1 MNNTQDQKEQ
11 RLEAMLRSRRFE
23 LASLD
28 LAERIIR
35 QAQQVPQ
42 NQTVSLTQWVRG
54 LFAEFRLPRPAYV
67 LVSTLIFGFVV
78 GFTLPQYTTTADDTD
93 SISVQSFLYA
103 DEDVL

>member
-1 MNNTQDQKEQ
+1 MSNPLDQKEQ
-11 RLEAMLRSRRFE
+11 KLEAMLQSRRIE
-23 LASLD
+23 PASPD

-42 NQTVSLTQWVRG
+42 NQTVALTQWVRG
-54 LFAEFRLPRPAYV
+54 LFAEFRLPRPTYV

-78 GFTLPQYTTTADDTD
+78 GFTISQYTTTADDTD
-93 SISVQSFLYA
+93 PISVQSFLYA

>member
-1 MNNTQDQKEQ
+1 MSNTRDHKEQ
-11 RLEAMLRSRRFE
+11 KLAALLQSRRFE
-23 LASLD
+23 PASPD
-28 LAERIIR
+28 LAKRIIR

-42 NQTVSLTQWVRG
+42 NQTVALTQWVKG
-54 LFAEFRLPRPAYV
+54 VFAEFRLPRPAYV

-78 GFTLPQYTTTADDTD
+78 GFTIPQYTTTADDRD

>member
-1 MNNTQDQKEQ
+1 MSNSQDQKEQ

-23 LASLD
+23 TASPD

-42 NQTVSLTQWVRG
+42 NQTVPLTQWVRR

-78 GFTLPQYTTTADDTD
+78 GFTLPQHTTTADDTD

-103 DEDVL
+103 DEDAL